1 MSADLVTF
9 ETRMKVN
16 ERMLAGLR
24 AANAF
29 ACLED
34 RVVVRLARRAKRVV
48 HGEGDLVIAE
58 GEPGVGFFV
67 VLDGDAAVSVGGE
80 LVRALGPGD
89 SFGELALATGRP
101 RSASVVAAT
110 DLELV
115 AIPAWDFRVFVAAH
129 PCVARSLELQSFSYT

>member
-1 MSADLVTF
+1 MRVALVTF
-9 ETRMKVN
+9 GTSMKVDD
-16 ERMLAGLR
+16 RMLDGLR
-24 AANAF
+24 SARVF
-29 ACLED
+29 ACLDD
-34 RVVVRLARRAKRVV
+34 RVLAPLARQARRVV
-48 HGEGDLVIAE
+48 HGEGDLVVAE

-67 VLDGDAAVSVGGE
+67 VVDGDAAVSVRGQ

-101 RSASVVAAT
+101 RSATVVAAT